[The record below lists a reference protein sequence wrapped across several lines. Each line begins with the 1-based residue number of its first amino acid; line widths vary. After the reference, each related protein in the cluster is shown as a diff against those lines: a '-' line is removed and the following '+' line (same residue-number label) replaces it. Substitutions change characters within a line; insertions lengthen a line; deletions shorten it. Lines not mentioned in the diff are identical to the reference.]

1 MKTLTS
7 ALAIAALFAAPLAY
21 AGEEEHKA
29 ADADQSGGVS
39 WDEAAAANPD
49 MTEEDF
55 TAADADA
62 SGELDQ
68 EEFDAAMGGN

>member
-1 MKTLTS
+1 
-7 ALAIAALFAAPLAY
+7 
-21 AGEEEHKA
+21 
-29 ADADQSGGVS
+29 
-39 WDEAAAANPD
+39 